1 MRDDLGKDYGS
12 DIRVSRARKSNSTAA
27 TLTMM
32 LAIEKAIRTVSL
44 VMPATAGNVP
54 MRMARGTSVEPFHNR
69 VVRFSRGCRKWNA
82 IISARD
88 KAASPKAS
96 KSNLWAVT
104 TVCVRRALA

>member
-1 MRDDLGKDYGS
+1 MRRPQEELRGAYA
-12 DIRVSRARKSNSTAA
+12 VSRPRKSNSTAT

-32 LAIEKAIRTVSL
+32 LAIEKAMRSVSL
-44 VMPATAGNVP
+44 AMPATPGNVP
-54 MRMARGTSVEPFHNR
+54 IRMARGTSVEPFHNR
-69 VVRFSRGCRKWNA
+69 VVRLSRGCRKWIA

-104 TVCVRRALA
+104 TVCFRRAVA